1 MNAIHP
7 IVLHGLIYGGAI
19 ATVLLTLTA
28 WGIWFERKFAGRM
41 QSRLGPTLVGWVGLL
56 QPLADAA
63 KLLQKED
70 LIPDQADRT
79 LYLAS
84 PPLTVFFTLATVAVI
99 PFSVDV
105 AVANLPI
112 GVLWILALGGLMVFP
127 VWTAGWASANKYA
140 LLGGMRAVAQG
151 ISYEI
156 PMVLSALV
164 PVIFAGSMDVNE
176 IVTWQAEH
184 HWLVLGPGLFA
195 FVIFFVSSLAEA
207 NRIPFDIPEA
217 ESELVAGVTTEYSGM
232 RFGLFYMAEYLHTL
246 VASAVASALF
256 LGGWNGLFGLA
267 DGIHWMLAKT
277 LALFFMITWVR
288 WSLVRFRSD
297 QLMRLCWIYLVPMSL
312 ALVMVSALWVYY
324 EPMLGGH

>member
-41 QSRLGPTLVGWVGLL
+41 QSRLGPTLVGGVGLL
-56 QPLADAA
+56 EPLADAA
-63 KLLQKED
+63 KLLQKEG

>member
-164 PVIFAGSMDVNE
+164 PVIFVGSMDVNE

-297 QLMRLCWIYLVPMSL
+297 QLMRLCWTYLVPISL

>member
-99 PFSVDV
+99 PVSVDV

-297 QLMRLCWIYLVPMSL
+297 QLMRLCWTYLVPISL

>member
-99 PFSVDV
+99 PVSVDV

-164 PVIFAGSMDVNE
+164 PVIFVGSMDVNE

>member
-1 MNAIHP
+1 MRGARAMTRALVLFAHP
-7 IVLHGLIYGGAI
+7 CAESFSAALHGR
-19 ATVLLTLTA
+19 VVETLTA
-28 WGIWFERKFAGRM
+28 RGWEVDDCDLNAEGFQPVLTEAERRGYHDAGNI
-41 QSRLGPTLVGWVGLL
+41 TLVQGYVDRLR
-56 QPLADAA
+56 AA
-63 KLLQKED
+63 
-70 LIPDQADRT
+70 QA
-79 LYLAS
+79 L
-84 PPLTVFFTLATVAVI
+84 V
-99 PFSVDV
+99 
-105 AVANLPI
+105 
-112 GVLWILALGGLMVFP
+112 MVFP

-297 QLMRLCWIYLVPMSL
+297 QLMRLCWTYLVPISL

>member
-99 PFSVDV
+99 PVSVDV

-164 PVIFAGSMDVNE
+164 PVIFVGSMDVNE

-297 QLMRLCWIYLVPMSL
+297 QLMRLCWTYLVPISL

>member
-297 QLMRLCWIYLVPMSL
+297 QLMRLCWTYLVPISL

>member
-99 PFSVDV
+99 PVSVDV

>member
-297 QLMRLCWIYLVPMSL
+297 QLMRLCWTYLVPMSL